1 MDDKKLYEEWLTSPV
16 FDEATKAELKAI
28 AGNDAEIRDR
38 FYKDLEFG
46 TGGLRGIVGAGTNR
60 MNLYTVRRATQGL
73 AKYIISKGVQSKG
86 VAISYDSRHFSPEFA
101 EAAALTLNANGIKS
115 YLFDALRPTP
125 ELSFAVRELKCT
137 AGIMVTASHNP
148 PEYNG
153 YKVYWDDGCQITPP
167 VDKDIIDL
175 VKSTD
180 FSDIKTMDKEE
191 AVKAGLFHM
200 IGADIDDKYVAELKK
215 LILSPEVIKKQA
227 ENLKIVYTPFHG
239 TGNVPVQRM
248 LKELGFKQVYIV
260 KEQEEPDGDF
270 TTLDYPNPEDEKA
283 FTLALKLAKEKD
295 ADIVL
300 ANDPDADRLGVYAKD
315 KKTGNY
321 IQFTGNMSGMLLA
334 EYELSI
340 KKERGLLKDD
350 STLITTIVSTNLA
363 FKIAE
368 YYKLNLIEVLTG
380 FKFIGQQIKGFEE
393 KGRGT
398 YEFGFE
404 ESYGCLIGTHARDKD
419 GIMAVVALCEAAAYY
434 MDKGLTLWDQM
445 VNMYE
450 KYGYFK
456 EGIYT
461 MTLAGE
467 DGAKRINE
475 ILDNL
480 RKNPPTELAG
490 YKVVKTRDYENDIV
504 KDLATGET
512 TTTGLPKSNVLYFD
526 MTDDAWFCVR
536 PSGTEPKIKFYAGIK
551 GNSLEDADEK
561 LKKVLTELKK
571 LGD

>member
-73 AKYIISKGVQSKG
+73 AKYIISRGAEAKG
-86 VAISYDSRHFSPEFA
+86 VAISFDSRHFSPEFA
-101 EAAALTLNANGIKS
+101 EAAALTLNANGIKA
-115 YLFDALRPTP
+115 YVFDALRPTP
-125 ELSFAVRELKCT
+125 ELSYAVRELKCT

-153 YKVYWDDGCQITPP
+153 YKVYWDDGCQITAP
-167 VDKDIIDL
+167 VDKDIINL
-175 VKSTD
+175 VKDTA
-180 FSDIKTMDKEE
+180 FSDIKTMDRADAE
-191 AVKAGLFHM
+191 KAGLFNV
-200 IGADIDDKYVAELKK
+200 IGAEIDDKYVAELKK
-215 LILSPEVIKKQA
+215 LILSPEAIKKQA

-248 LKELGFKQVYIV
+248 LKELGFKKVYIV

-270 TTLDYPNPEDEKA
+270 TTLEYPNPEDEKA
-283 FTLALKLAKEKD
+283 FALALKLAKEKD

-315 KKTGNY
+315 KKTGKY

-334 EYELSI
+334 EYELSV
-340 KKERGLLKDD
+340 KKEKGLLKDD
-350 STLITTIVSTNLA
+350 STMITTIVSTNLA
-363 FKIAE
+363 LKIAE
-368 YYKLNLIEVLTG
+368 HYKLNLIEVLTG

-393 KGRGT
+393 KGKGT

-419 GIMAVVALCEAAAYY
+419 GIMAVVGLCEAAAYY

-445 VNMYE
+445 VNIYE

-490 YKVVKTRDYENDIV
+490 YKVVKTRDYENDVV
-504 KDLATGET
+504 KDLTTGET
-512 TTTGLPKSNVLYFD
+512 GTTGLPKSNVLYFD
-526 MTDDAWFCVR
+526 MTSDAWFCVR

-551 GNSLEDADEK
+551 GDSLEDSEEK
-561 LKKVLTELKK
+561 LNKVLAELKK

>member
-46 TGGLRGIVGAGTNR
+46 TGGLRGVVGAGTNR

-125 ELSFAVRELKCT
+125 ELSYAVRELKCT

-480 RKNPPTELAG
+480 RKDPPTELAG

-561 LKKVLTELKK
+561 LAKVLAELKK

>member
-28 AGNDAEIRDR
+28 SGNDAEIRDR

-86 VAISYDSRHFSPEFA
+86 VAISYSPEFA

-125 ELSFAVRELKCT
+125 ELSYAVRELKCT

-175 VKSTD
+175 VKSTA

-283 FTLALKLAKEKD
+283 FALALKLAKEKD

-480 RKNPPTELAG
+480 RKDPPTELAG

-561 LKKVLTELKK
+561 LAKVLTELKK

>member
-28 AGNDAEIRDR
+28 AGDDAEIRDR

-46 TGGLRGIVGAGTNR
+46 TGGLRGVVGAGTNR

-73 AKYIISKGVQSKG
+73 AKYIISKGVQTKG
-86 VAISYDSRHFSPEFA
+86 VAISFDSRHFSPEFA
-101 EAAALTLNANGIKS
+101 EAAALTLNANGIKA
-115 YLFDALRPTP
+115 YVFDALRPTP
-125 ELSFAVRELKCT
+125 ELSYAVRELKCT

-153 YKVYWDDGCQITPP
+153 YKVYWDDGCQITAP
-167 VDKDIIDL
+167 VDKDIINL
-175 VKSTD
+175 VKDTA
-180 FSDIKTMDKEE
+180 FSDIKTMDRAE
-191 AVKAGLFHM
+191 AEKAGLFNV
-200 IGADIDDKYVAELKK
+200 IGAEMDDKYVAELKK
-215 LILSPEVIKKQA
+215 LILSPDAIKKQA

-248 LKELGFKQVYIV
+248 LKELGFKKVYIV

-270 TTLDYPNPEDEKA
+270 TTLEYPNPEDEKA
-283 FTLALKLAKEKD
+283 FALALKLAKEKD

-315 KKTGNY
+315 KKTGKY

-334 EYELSI
+334 EYELSV
-340 KKERGLLKDD
+340 KKEKGLLKDD

-380 FKFIGQQIKGFEE
+380 FKFIGEQIKGFEE
-393 KGRGT
+393 KGKGT

-419 GIMAVVALCEAAAYY
+419 GIMAVVGLCEAAAYY

-445 VNMYE
+445 VNIYE

-490 YKVVKTRDYENDIV
+490 YKVIKTRDYANDVV

-512 TTTGLPKSNVLYFD
+512 GTTGLPKSNVLYFD

-551 GNSLEDADEK
+551 GDSLEDSEDK
-561 LKKVLTELKK
+561 LNKVLAELKK

>member
-46 TGGLRGIVGAGTNR
+46 TGGLRGVVGAGTNR

-125 ELSFAVRELKCT
+125 ELSYAVRELKCT

-175 VKSTD
+175 VKSTA

-393 KGRGT
+393 KGKGT

-490 YKVVKTRDYENDIV
+490 YKVVKTRDYENDVV

-561 LKKVLTELKK
+561 LAKVLTELKK

>member
-46 TGGLRGIVGAGTNR
+46 TGGLRGVVGAGTNR

-125 ELSFAVRELKCT
+125 ELSYAVRELKCT

-175 VKSTD
+175 VKSTA

>member
-28 AGNDAEIRDR
+28 AGNNAEIRDR

-46 TGGLRGIVGAGTNR
+46 TGGLRGVVGAGTNR

-125 ELSFAVRELKCT
+125 ELSYAVRELKCT

-175 VKSTD
+175 VKSTA

-363 FKIAE
+363 FKIVE
-368 YYKLNLIEVLTG
+368 YYKIHLIEVLTG
-380 FKFIGQQIKGFEE
+380 FKFIGQQIKRFEE
-393 KGRGT
+393 KGKGT

-561 LKKVLTELKK
+561 LAKVLTELKK

>member
-46 TGGLRGIVGAGTNR
+46 TGGLRGVVGAGTNR

-125 ELSFAVRELKCT
+125 ELSYAVRELKCT

-175 VKSTD
+175 VKSTA

-363 FKIAE
+363 FKIVE
-368 YYKLNLIEVLTG
+368 YYKIHLIEVLTG
-380 FKFIGQQIKGFEE
+380 FKFIGQQIKRFEE
-393 KGRGT
+393 KGKGT

-551 GNSLEDADEK
+551 GSSLEDADEK
-561 LKKVLTELKK
+561 LAKVLTELKK

>member
-28 AGNDAEIRDR
+28 AGDDAEIRDR

-46 TGGLRGIVGAGTNR
+46 TGGLRGVVGAGTNR

-73 AKYIISKGVQSKG
+73 AKYIISKGVQTKG
-86 VAISYDSRHFSPEFA
+86 VAISFDSRHFSPEFA
-101 EAAALTLNANGIKS
+101 EAAALTLNANGIKA
-115 YLFDALRPTP
+115 YVFDALRPTP
-125 ELSFAVRELKCT
+125 ELSYAVRELKCT

-153 YKVYWDDGCQITPP
+153 YKVYWDDGCQITAP
-167 VDKDIIDL
+167 VDKDIINL
-175 VKSTD
+175 VKDTA
-180 FSDIKTMDKEE
+180 FSDIKTMDRAE
-191 AVKAGLFHM
+191 AEKVGLFNV
-200 IGADIDDKYVAELKK
+200 IGAEMDDKYVAELKK
-215 LILSPEVIKKQA
+215 LILSPDAIKKQA

-248 LKELGFKQVYIV
+248 LKELGFKKVYIV

-283 FTLALKLAKEKD
+283 FALALKLAKEKD

-315 KKTGNY
+315 KKTGKY

-334 EYELSI
+334 EYELSV
-340 KKERGLLKDD
+340 KKEKGLLKDD
-350 STLITTIVSTNLA
+350 STLITTIVSTNLV

-380 FKFIGQQIKGFEE
+380 FKFIGEQIKGFEE
-393 KGRGT
+393 KGKGT

-419 GIMAVVALCEAAAYY
+419 GIMAVVGLCEAAAYY

-445 VNMYE
+445 VNIYE

-467 DGAKRINE
+467 DGAKRISE

-490 YKVVKTRDYENDIV
+490 YKVVKTRDYANDVV

-512 TTTGLPKSNVLYFD
+512 GTTGLPRSNVLYFD

-551 GNSLEDADEK
+551 GDSLEDSEEK
-561 LKKVLTELKK
+561 LNKVLAELKK

>member
-46 TGGLRGIVGAGTNR
+46 TGGLRGVVGAGTNR

-125 ELSFAVRELKCT
+125 ELSYAVRELKCT

-175 VKSTD
+175 VKSTA

-283 FTLALKLAKEKD
+283 FTLALKLAKEKN

>member
-28 AGNDAEIRDR
+28 AGDDAEIRDR

-46 TGGLRGIVGAGTNR
+46 TGGLRGVVGAGTNR

-73 AKYIISKGVQSKG
+73 AKYIISKGVQTKG
-86 VAISYDSRHFSPEFA
+86 VAISFDSRHFSPEFA
-101 EAAALTLNANGIKS
+101 EAAALTLNANGIKA
-115 YLFDALRPTP
+115 YVFDALRPTP
-125 ELSFAVRELKCT
+125 ELSYAVRELKCT

-153 YKVYWDDGCQITPP
+153 YKVYWDDGCQITAP
-167 VDKDIIDL
+167 VDKDIINL
-175 VKSTD
+175 VKDTA
-180 FSDIKTMDKEE
+180 FSDIKTMDRAE
-191 AVKAGLFHM
+191 AEKAGLFNV
-200 IGADIDDKYVAELKK
+200 IGAEMDDKYVAELKK
-215 LILSPEVIKKQA
+215 LILSPDAIKKQA

-248 LKELGFKQVYIV
+248 LKELGFKKVYIV

-270 TTLDYPNPEDEKA
+270 TTLEYPNPEDEKA
-283 FTLALKLAKEKD
+283 FALALKLAKEKD

-315 KKTGNY
+315 KKTGKY

-334 EYELSI
+334 EYELSV
-340 KKERGLLKDD
+340 KKEKGLLKDD

-380 FKFIGQQIKGFEE
+380 FKFIGEQIKGFEE
-393 KGRGT
+393 KGKGT

-419 GIMAVVALCEAAAYY
+419 GIMAVVGLCEAAAYY

-445 VNMYE
+445 VNIYE

-467 DGAKRINE
+467 DGAKRISE

-490 YKVVKTRDYENDIV
+490 YKVIKTRDYANDVV

-512 TTTGLPKSNVLYFD
+512 GTTGLPKSNVLYFD

-551 GNSLEDADEK
+551 GDSLEDSEEK
-561 LKKVLTELKK
+561 LNKVLAELKK

>member
-46 TGGLRGIVGAGTNR
+46 TGGLRGVVGAGTNR

-125 ELSFAVRELKCT
+125 ELSYAVRELKCT

-175 VKSTD
+175 VKSTA

-283 FTLALKLAKEKD
+283 FALALKLAKEKD

-551 GNSLEDADEK
+551 GSSLEDADEK
-561 LKKVLTELKK
+561 LAKVLTELKK

>member
-28 AGNDAEIRDR
+28 SGNDAEIRDR

-46 TGGLRGIVGAGTNR
+46 TGGLRGVVGAGTNR

-86 VAISYDSRHFSPEFA
+86 VAISYDSRHYSPEFA

-125 ELSFAVRELKCT
+125 ELSYAVRELKCT

-175 VKSTD
+175 VKSTA

-363 FKIAE
+363 FKIVE
-368 YYKLNLIEVLTG
+368 YYKIHLIEVLTG
-380 FKFIGQQIKGFEE
+380 FKFIGQQIKRFEE
-393 KGRGT
+393 KGKGT

-480 RKNPPTELAG
+480 RKDPPTELAG

-561 LKKVLTELKK
+561 LAKVLTELKK

>member
-28 AGNDAEIRDR
+28 AGDDAEIRDR

-46 TGGLRGIVGAGTNR
+46 TGGLRGVVGAGTNR

-73 AKYIISKGVQSKG
+73 AKYIISKGVQAKG
-86 VAISYDSRHFSPEFA
+86 VAISFDSRHFSPEFA
-101 EAAALTLNANGIKS
+101 EAAALTLNANGIKA
-115 YLFDALRPTP
+115 YVFDALRPTP
-125 ELSFAVRELKCT
+125 ELSYAVRELKCT

-153 YKVYWDDGCQITPP
+153 YKVYWDDGCQITAP
-167 VDKDIIDL
+167 VDKDIINL
-175 VKSTD
+175 VKDTA
-180 FSDIKTMDKEE
+180 FSDIKTMDRAE
-191 AVKAGLFHM
+191 AEKAGLFNV
-200 IGADIDDKYVAELKK
+200 IGAEMDDKYVAELKK
-215 LILSPEVIKKQA
+215 LILSPDAIKKQA

-248 LKELGFKQVYIV
+248 LKELGFKKVYIV

-270 TTLDYPNPEDEKA
+270 TTLEYPNPEDEKA
-283 FTLALKLAKEKD
+283 FALALKLAKEKD

-315 KKTGNY
+315 KKTGKY

-334 EYELSI
+334 EYELSV
-340 KKERGLLKDD
+340 KKEKGLLKDD

-380 FKFIGQQIKGFEE
+380 FKFIGEQIKGFEE
-393 KGRGT
+393 KGKGT

-419 GIMAVVALCEAAAYY
+419 GIMAVVGLCEAAAYY

-445 VNMYE
+445 VNIYE

-490 YKVVKTRDYENDIV
+490 YKVVKTRDYANDVV

-512 TTTGLPKSNVLYFD
+512 GTTGLPKSNVLYFD

-551 GNSLEDADEK
+551 GDSLEDSEEK
-561 LKKVLTELKK
+561 LNKVLAELKK

>member
-46 TGGLRGIVGAGTNR
+46 TGGLRGVVGAGTNR

-125 ELSFAVRELKCT
+125 ELSYAVRELKCT

-175 VKSTD
+175 VKSTA

-191 AVKAGLFHM
+191 AVKAGLFNI
-200 IGADIDDKYVAELKK
+200 IGAEMDDKYVAELKK

-283 FTLALKLAKEKD
+283 FALALKLAKEKD

-340 KKERGLLKDD
+340 KKEKGLLKDD

-380 FKFIGQQIKGFEE
+380 FKFIGQQIKRFEE
-393 KGRGT
+393 KGKGT

-445 VNMYE
+445 INIYE

-490 YKVVKTRDYENDIV
+490 YKVVKTRDYANDIV
-504 KDLATGET
+504 KDLTTGET
-512 TTTGLPKSNVLYFD
+512 GTTGLPKSNVLYFD
-526 MTDDAWFCVR
+526 MTSDAWFCVR

-551 GNSLEDADEK
+551 GESLEDAEDK
-561 LKKVLTELKK
+561 LNKVLTELKK
-571 LGD
+571 LGN

>member
-28 AGNDAEIRDR
+28 AGNNAEIRDR

-46 TGGLRGIVGAGTNR
+46 TGGLRGVVGAGTNR

-125 ELSFAVRELKCT
+125 ELSYAVRELKCT

-175 VKSTD
+175 VKSTA

-340 KKERGLLKDD
+340 KKEKGLLKDD

-434 MDKGLTLWDQM
+434 MDKGLTLWNQM

>member
-46 TGGLRGIVGAGTNR
+46 TGGLRGVVGAGTNR

-125 ELSFAVRELKCT
+125 ELSYAVRELKCT

-393 KGRGT
+393 KGKGT

-551 GNSLEDADEK
+551 GSSLEDADEK
-561 LKKVLTELKK
+561 LAKVLTELKK

>member
-46 TGGLRGIVGAGTNR
+46 TGGLRGVVGAGTNR

-125 ELSFAVRELKCT
+125 ELSYAVRELKCT

-175 VKSTD
+175 VKSTA

-283 FTLALKLAKEKD
+283 FALALKLAKEKD

-480 RKNPPTELAG
+480 RKDPPTELAG

-561 LKKVLTELKK
+561 LAKVLTELKK

>member
-28 AGNDAEIRDR
+28 AGDDAEIRDR

-46 TGGLRGIVGAGTNR
+46 TGGLRGVVGAGTNR

-73 AKYIISKGVQSKG
+73 AKYIISKGVQTKG
-86 VAISYDSRHFSPEFA
+86 VAISFDSRHFSPEFA
-101 EAAALTLNANGIKS
+101 EAAALTLNANGIKA
-115 YLFDALRPTP
+115 YVFDALRPTP
-125 ELSFAVRELKCT
+125 ELSYAVRELKCT

-153 YKVYWDDGCQITPP
+153 YKVYWDDGCQITAP
-167 VDKDIIDL
+167 VDMDIINL
-175 VKSTD
+175 VKDTA
-180 FSDIKTMDKEE
+180 FSDIKTMDRAE
-191 AVKAGLFHM
+191 AEKAGLFNV
-200 IGADIDDKYVAELKK
+200 IGAEMDDKYVAELKK
-215 LILSPEVIKKQA
+215 LILSPDAIKKQA

-248 LKELGFKQVYIV
+248 LKELGFKKVYIV

-270 TTLDYPNPEDEKA
+270 TTLEYPNPEDEKA
-283 FTLALKLAKEKD
+283 FALALKLAKEKD

-315 KKTGNY
+315 KKTGKY

-334 EYELSI
+334 EYELSV
-340 KKERGLLKDD
+340 KKEKGLLKDD

-380 FKFIGQQIKGFEE
+380 FKFIGEQIKGFEE
-393 KGRGT
+393 KGKGT

-419 GIMAVVALCEAAAYY
+419 GIMAVVGLCEAAAYY
-434 MDKGLTLWDQM
+434 MDKGITLWDQM
-445 VNMYE
+445 VNIYE

-490 YKVVKTRDYENDIV
+490 YKVIKTRDYANDVV

-512 TTTGLPKSNVLYFD
+512 GTTGLPKSNVLYFD

-551 GNSLEDADEK
+551 GDSLEDSEEK
-561 LKKVLTELKK
+561 LNKVLAELKK